1 MASLGTGFHIDTM
14 SLVDGILSGVLSF
27 NLLYDEDWA
36 SQVVPV
42 VKNLPAN
49 AGGMGGFEPWVGKI
63 PWRRAW
69 QPILL
74 FLPGEFH
81 G

>member
-1 MASLGTGFHIDTM
+1 M

-49 AGGMGGFEPWVGKI
+49 AGGMGGFEPWVRKI

>member
-1 MASLGTGFHIDTM
+1 M
-14 SLVDGILSGVLSF
+14 
-27 NLLYDEDWA
+27 
-36 SQVVPV
+36 

-49 AGGMGGFEPWVGKI
+49 VGGMGGFKPWVGKI
-63 PWRRAW
+63 PWRRVR

-74 FLPGEFH
+74 FLPTEFQ